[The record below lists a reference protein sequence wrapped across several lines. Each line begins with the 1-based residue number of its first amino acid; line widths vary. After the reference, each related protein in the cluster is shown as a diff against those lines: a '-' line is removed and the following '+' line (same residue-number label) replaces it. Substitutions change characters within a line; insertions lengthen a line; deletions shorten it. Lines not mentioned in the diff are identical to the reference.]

1 MGINNKEPRLRSSNK
16 YIRLIETLI
25 PVVRSS
31 RIPHYS
37 CKYSRRTYTQ
47 HQHLVLILFK
57 EVLRTDYRKTV
68 DLIELMSGI
77 TELLELERVPHFTTL
92 QKFLQRIRSIYLD
105 IILKKVIRLSY
116 GWGEVIP
123 VTAIDSSGITSSY
136 ASSYYTWRTGKTRR
150 SYLKTSIS
158 VDTDKQVIT
167 GVRISRNFSHDIV
180 HARTLLTRCHRTR
193 RSAVY
198 VLDKGYDSED
208 LHRQIREEL
217 GASSLIPVRDRRR
230 KRIHGKYRRE
240 LARAFDEDLYHRRNL
255 VETTFSVLKRG
266 YGENVRSRTYRN
278 QVKEIKV
285 RVVVYNLGRCT
296 NRELCFLLIE
306 EFYMAKKLAFFIA
319 PDVNLLEET
328 AIALSAPT
336 PSRLPANC
344 SIHWTSCNRFLSR
357 HSKIVK
363 NSRDSTIPRM
373 LTSISLVLP
382 VILSTI

>member
-1 MGINNKEPRLRSSNK
+1 MGINNKEPGLRSSNK
-16 YIRLIETLI
+16 YIRLMEALI
-25 PVVRSS
+25 PVVRST
-31 RIPHYS
+31 RIPLYS

-57 EVLRTDYRKTV
+57 EVLRTDYRNTV

-208 LHRQIREEL
+208 LHRQIREDL

-230 KRIHGKYRRE
+230 KKIHGKYRRE
-240 LARAFDEDLYHRRNL
+240 LARAFDEDLYHRRNV

-285 RVVVYNLGRCT
+285 RVVVYNLGRYS
-296 NRELCFLLIE
+296 NRRFCFVIIE
-306 EFYMAKKLAFFIA
+306 EFYRAPLFHLLKAFRGFRIA
-319 PDVNLLEET
+319 Y
-328 AIALSAPT
+328 
-336 PSRLPANC
+336 
-344 SIHWTSCNRFLSR
+344 
-357 HSKIVK
+357 
-363 NSRDSTIPRM
+363 
-373 LTSISLVLP
+373 
-382 VILSTI
+382 